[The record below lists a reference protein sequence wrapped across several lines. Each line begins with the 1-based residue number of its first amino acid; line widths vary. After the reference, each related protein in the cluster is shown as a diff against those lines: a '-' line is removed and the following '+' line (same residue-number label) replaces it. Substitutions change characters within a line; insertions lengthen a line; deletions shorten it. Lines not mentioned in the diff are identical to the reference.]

1 VISDTPHSHRTA
13 PDPGDVAHAAMRQG
27 SQGSSSG
34 CEVILAAQEFAELSA
49 AILGRGSSIRFRAR
63 GRSMLP
69 LIRNRDVL
77 TARPVSVGTLRVGDI
92 VLHRIGRDRLVAHRI
107 VRLGHTNGKAM
118 LTTRGDASLAPGDQV
133 SAEQVLGHVVALR
146 RGGRSVWLDRGA
158 WRLAGVLWVR
168 LWPIGPTL
176 LHLMR
181 GALSLCR
188 RHPHGGRWL
197 AREQG
202 DEG

>member
-1 VISDTPHSHRTA
+1 MAVDPLHIHQAARRSGEGSDT
-13 PDPGDVAHAAMRQG
+13 AAAEPVQG
-27 SQGSSSG
+27 AGEACQM
-34 CEVILAAQEFAELSA
+34 VLPAREFADLSA

-69 LIRNRDVL
+69 LVRHRDVL
-77 TARPVSVGTLRVGDI
+77 TARPVSVKRLRVGDI

-107 VRLGHTNGKAM
+107 VRLGQTDGKAM
-118 LTTRGDASLAPGDQV
+118 VTTRGDASLNPGDQV
-133 SAEQVLGHVVALR
+133 SAEQVLGHVVAVR
-146 RGGRSVWLDRGA
+146 RGTRSVRLDRGV

-181 GALSLCR
+181 GAIGLCR
-188 RHPHGGRWL
+188 RHPHG
-197 AREQG
+197 A
-202 DEG
+202 